1 MEMKK
6 SIRKEGLAMS
16 YIVKTIVVILLL
28 LDAIPAKDQILVIRR
43 DGKDFADALKGMN
56 EELKVDFEF
65 KDRIIE
71 KKTEV
76 SEIQAE
82 IASVKPKVVV
92 LMDNSAITLFKKY
105 QAGLKADEPI
115 IPSVSIMGVFIK
127 DAINDIKNACGIS
140 YEIPIVT
147 SIVNLRAVLGSS
159 MKKVGVIHREFL
171 SDFIA
176 KNRGFCKMEG
186 IEIVDVSLPNKSDD
200 YKKLL
205 KGNLKTLFKEKNI
218 DVLWVPND
226 NAFLNIDIIQNVW
239 VPAVK
244 KEKKPVVV
252 GVELLVNPKLDF
264 GTFAVLPDHV
274 ALGSQAA
281 EMIYDIMDNDWQCK
295 ENRVDPPLAVY
306 KIINFKQAKKIFN
319 VSDEKKKVVDKVFE

>member
-1 MEMKK
+1 MEMKR
-6 SIRKEGLAMS
+6 SIHKEDFAM
-16 YIVKTIVVILLL
+16 YYLVKVIIILSLLVES
-28 LDAIPAKDQILVIRR
+28 IPAKDMILVLRR
-43 DGKDFADALKGMN
+43 GGEDFKNALKGLY
-56 EELKVDFEF
+56 EELKIDFEF
-65 KDRIIE
+65 KDKIID

-82 IASVKPKVVV
+82 IATVHPNIIV
-92 LMDNSAITLFKKY
+92 LMDNSAINLYKKC
-105 QAGLKADEPI
+105 QAVLDTGDTI

-127 DAINDIKNACGIS
+127 DAISGIKNACGIA

-147 SIVNLRAVLGSS
+147 SVVNLRAVLGSS

-171 SDFIA
+171 NDFIA
-176 KNRGFCKMEG
+176 KNNEFCKMEG
-186 IEIVDVSLPNKSDD
+186 IEIIDVSLPNKSDD
-200 YKKLL
+200 YKKLI
-205 KGNLKTLFKEKNI
+205 KNNLKTLFKEKNV

-226 NAFLNIDIIQNVW
+226 NVFLNIDIIQNVW

-252 GVELLVNPKLDF
+252 GVELLVNPKLEF

-281 EMIYDIMDNDWQCK
+281 EMIYDIKSDGWKCK

-306 KIINFKQAKKIFN
+306 KIINFKQAKEIFN
-319 VSDEKKKVVDKVFE
+319 VSDEKMKAVDKVVK

>member
-1 MEMKK
+1 
-6 SIRKEGLAMS
+6 
-16 YIVKTIVVILLL
+16 
-28 LDAIPAKDQILVIRR
+28 
-43 DGKDFADALKGMN
+43 
-56 EELKVDFEF
+56 
-65 KDRIIE
+65 
-71 KKTEV
+71 
-76 SEIQAE
+76 
-82 IASVKPKVVV
+82 
-92 LMDNSAITLFKKY
+92 TLYKKY
-105 QAGLKADEPI
+105 QAGLKEGEIA
-115 IPSVSIMGVFIK
+115 IPSISLMGVFIK
-127 DAINDIKNACGIS
+127 DAISDIRNACGIS

-171 SDFIA
+171 NDFIT
-176 KNRGFCKMEG
+176 KNKEFCKMEG
-186 IEIVDVSLPNKSDD
+186 IEIVDISLPNKSDN

-205 KGNLKTLFKEKNI
+205 KNGLKTLFEKNI

-226 NAFLNIDIIQNVW
+226 NAFLNIEIIRDVW

-281 EMIYDIMDNDWQCK
+281 EMIYDIRDSGWQS
-295 ENRVDPPLAVY
+295 EDGRVDPPLAVY
-306 KIINFKQAKKIFN
+306 KIINLKQARNNFN
-319 VSDEKKKVVDKVFE
+319 VSDEKLKVIDKTVK

>member
-6 SIRKEGLAMS
+6 SIRKEGLTMS
-16 YIVKTIVVILLL
+16 YIVQLVIVLMLLV
-28 LDAIPAKDQILVIRR
+28 DSIPAKDLILVIRR
-43 DGKDFADALKGMN
+43 DGKDFEDALKGLT
-56 EELKVDFEF
+56 EELKVDFDF
-65 KDRIIE
+65 KDKKIE
-71 KKTEV
+71 KKTGV

-82 IASVKPKVVV
+82 IASVHPKTIV

-105 QAGLKADEPI
+105 QAGLKEGEAI

-127 DAINDIKNACGIS
+127 DAIGEIKNASGIS

-147 SIVNLRAVLGSS
+147 SIVNLRSVLGSS

-171 SDFIA
+171 KDFIE
-176 KNRGFCKMEG
+176 KNRAFCKMEG
-186 IEIVDVSLPNKSDD
+186 IEIIDISLPNKSDD

-205 KGNLKTLFKEKNI
+205 KNSLKTLFEEKNI

-226 NAFLNIDIIQNVW
+226 NAFLNVENIQGVW
-239 VPAVK
+239 IPAVK

-281 EMIYDIMDNDWQCK
+281 EMIYDIRDNEWKC
-295 ENRVDPPLAVY
+295 EERRVDPPLAVF
-306 KIINFKQAKKIFN
+306 KIINLQQAKKNFN
-319 VSDEKKKVVDKVFE
+319 VSDEKLKIVDKTLK

>member
-1 MEMKK
+1 MKK
-6 SIRKEGLAMS
+6 SIRQEGLTMS
-16 YIVKTIVVILLL
+16 YIFKIMVLLL
-28 LDAIPAKDQILVIRR
+28 LLVDSIPSKDLILVLRR

-56 EELKVDFEF
+56 EELKADFDF
-65 KDRIIE
+65 KDKVIE

-76 SEIQAE
+76 SEIRTE
-82 IASVKPKVVV
+82 ITSVKPKAIV
-92 LMDNSAITLFKKY
+92 LMDNSAITLYKKY
-105 QAGLKADEPI
+105 QAGLKANEPI

-127 DAINDIKNACGIS
+127 DAISDIKNACGIS

-171 SDFIA
+171 NDFVI
-176 KNRGFCKMEG
+176 KNREFCKMEG
-186 IEIVDVSLPNKSDD
+186 IEIIDITLPNKSND

-205 KGNLKTLFKEKNI
+205 KDGLKTLFEEKKV

-252 GVELLVNPKLDF
+252 GVELLVNPKLEF

-281 EMIYDIMDNDWQCK
+281 EMIYDIMDNDWQC
-295 ENRVDPPLAVY
+295 EEGQVDPPLAVF
-306 KIINFKQAKKIFN
+306 KIINLKQAKKNFN
-319 VSDEKKKVVDKVFE
+319 VADEKLKAVDKTMR

>member
-1 MEMKK
+1 MKK

-16 YIVKTIVVILLL
+16 YIVKIIVVMLLL
-28 LDAIPAKDQILVIRR
+28 LDAIPAKDQILVLRR
-43 DGKDFADALKGMN
+43 DGKDFADALKGLN
-56 EELKVDFEF
+56 EELKADFEF
-65 KDRIIE
+65 KDKIIE

-76 SEIQAE
+76 SEIQAD
-82 IASVKPKVVV
+82 IASIKPKVVV
-92 LMDNSAITLFKKY
+92 LMDNSAITLYKKY
-105 QAGLKADEPI
+105 QAGLKDGEPI

-127 DAINDIKNACGIS
+127 DAIDDIKNACGIS

-171 SDFIA
+171 NDFVT
-176 KNRGFCKMEG
+176 KNREFCKMEG
-186 IEIVDVSLPNKSDD
+186 IEIVDISLPNKSDD

-205 KGNLKTLFKEKNI
+205 KDGLKSLFEEKNV

-226 NAFLNIDIIQNVW
+226 NAFLNIEIIQNVW

-244 KEKKPVVV
+244 KHKKPVVV
-252 GVELLVNPKLDF
+252 GVELLVSPQLDF

-281 EMIYDIMDNDWQCK
+281 EMIYDIKDNDWQCDAG
-295 ENRVDPPLAVY
+295 RVDPPLAVF
-306 KIINFKQAKKIFN
+306 KIINLKQAKKNFN
-319 VSDEKKKVVDKVFE
+319 VSDEKLKVVDKAVK